1 MERIGSL
8 LKNVRGLTGWALV
21 EHHMERQLEAGKTT
35 AQDWADELNGVDY
48 QAWVLA
54 DPADPTSKLVPICW
68 VNPSKE
74 KDPTQTSPGRT
85 KIPRMYERPRR
96 MESWN
101 FYLWWKDEHAGQE
114 MPAWVKAI
122 LSDAE
127 FADRCLAA
135 YALIAARAMLPFRA
149 SAEEAA

>member
-8 LKNVRGLTGWALV
+8 LKNTRGLTGWALV
-21 EHHMERQLEAGKTT
+21 EYHMERQLSAGKTT
-35 AQDWADELNGVDY
+35 AQDWADELNGVPY
-48 QAWVLA
+48 ISWVLA

-101 FYLWWKDEHAGQE
+101 FYLWWKDEHQGE
-114 MPAWVKAI
+114 DVPAWVNS
-122 LSDAE
+122 LRSDDE
-127 FADRCLAA
+127 FGERCLVA
-135 YALIAARAMLPFRA
+135 YVALVAQAMFPFYV
-149 SAEEAA
+149 SAVPE